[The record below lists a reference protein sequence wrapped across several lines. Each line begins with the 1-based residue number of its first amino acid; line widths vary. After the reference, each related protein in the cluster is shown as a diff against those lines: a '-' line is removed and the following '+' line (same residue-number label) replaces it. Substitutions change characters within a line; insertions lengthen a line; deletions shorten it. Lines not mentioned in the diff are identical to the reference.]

1 MIDSAKIK
9 EDLSA
14 VLTDYLNNDKFELNM
29 KTLEKEQNLTADRLE
44 FFRDRF
50 NTQRQRFDD
59 TVKSWN

>member
-1 MIDSAKIK
+1 
-9 EDLSA
+9 
-14 VLTDYLNNDKFELNM
+14 M